1 MRALP
6 CGSCFLRLRMPR
18 SPSRHPLAG
27 AAEQLRRDGTFAI
40 ATSSPSPF
48 RAPSR
53 LRCTSPSRVRC
64 AGAARVARRRNSS
77 LHDGSAV
84 FARANRPRARFRC
97 RRASRSTMGAATR
110 PNTHR
115 IASHRIASHRIASH
129 RIASHR
135 IERSDACAASFTAG
149 HHPADRPRIA
159 RSARCARRASGARGL
174 PERRAAH
181 RNARDSRRN
190 SRRNRLRTT
199 RRRTLPLTPSQA
211 ERPFRDARRL
221 KNRVPATR
229 QAPCEVRSAS
239 QPQATPAHC
248 RARRSE
254 HGAHHSTIRP
264 VV

>member
-1 MRALP
+1 MRHAHARLALRLLLLAASYAALP
-6 CGSCFLRLRMPR
+6 FPPSSRRRGRATAPRRHIRHCNVVALAVSSAVAAALHVPEPR
-18 SPSRHPLAG
+18 S
-27 AAEQLRRDGTFAI
+27 LRRGSARS
-40 ATSSPSPF
+40 ASPQQQLARRPRDVRASEPSASPISM
-48 RAPSR
+48 P
-53 LRCTSPSRVRC
+53 P
-64 AGAARVARRRNSS
+64 RVAPE
-77 LHDGSAV
+77 H
-84 FARANRPRARFRC
+84 
-97 RRASRSTMGAATR
+97 
-110 PNTHR
+110 
-115 IASHRIASHRIASH
+115 ASHRID
-129 RIASHR
+129 
-135 IERSDACAASFTAG
+135 RSDACAASFTAG

>member
-27 AAEQLRRDGTFAI
+27 AAEQPRRDGTFAI

-97 RRASRSTMGAATR
+97 RRASRSTMGAAAR

-115 IASHRIASHRIASH
+115 IAST
-129 RIASHR
+129 
-135 IERSDACAASFTAG
+135 DPT
-149 HHPADRPRIA
+149 PARQVSPPD
-159 RSARCARRASGARGL
+159 
-174 PERRAAH
+174 
-181 RNARDSRRN
+181 
-190 SRRNRLRTT
+190 TT
-199 RRRTLPLTPSQA
+199 RRIGHAL
-211 ERPFRDARRL
+211 
-221 KNRVPATR
+221 RV
-229 QAPCEVRSAS
+229 
-239 QPQATPAHC
+239 
-248 RARRSE
+248 
-254 HGAHHSTIRP
+254 RP
-264 VV
+264 VAPAVHQALGACRSGEPHIAMRETVAEIAVEIGFERHVAGRFP

>member
-110 PNTHR
+110 PNT
-115 IASHRIASHRIASH
+115 HRIASHRIASH

>member
-1 MRALP
+1 MRHAHARLALRLLLLAASYAALP
-6 CGSCFLRLRMPR
+6 FPPSSRRRGRATAPRRHIRHCNVVALAVSSAVAAALHVPEPRSLRRGSARSASPQQQLARRLRDVRASGPSASPISMP
-18 SPSRHPLAG
+18 P
-27 AAEQLRRDGTFAI
+27 
-40 ATSSPSPF
+40 
-48 RAPSR
+48 
-53 LRCTSPSRVRC
+53 
-64 AGAARVARRRNSS
+64 RVAPE
-77 LHDGSAV
+77 H
-84 FARANRPRARFRC
+84 
-97 RRASRSTMGAATR
+97 
-110 PNTHR
+110 
-115 IASHRIASHRIASH
+115 ASHRID
-129 RIASHR
+129 
-135 IERSDACAASFTAG
+135 RSDACAASFTAG

>member
-27 AAEQLRRDGTFAI
+27 AAEQSRRDGTFAI

-53 LRCTSPSRVRC
+53 LRCTFPSRVRC

-84 FARANRPRARFRC
+84 FARADRPRARFRC

-110 PNTHR
+110 PNT
-115 IASHRIASHRIASH
+115 HRIASH

>member
-27 AAEQLRRDGTFAI
+27 AAEQPRRDGTFAI

-53 LRCTSPSRVRC
+53 LRCTFPSRVRC

-84 FARANRPRARFRC
+84 FAQANRPRARFRC

-115 IASHRIASHRIASH
+115 IASHRID
-129 RIASHR
+129 
-135 IERSDACAASFTAG
+135 RSDACAASFTAG

-229 QAPCEVRSAS
+229 RAPCEVRSAS
-239 QPQATPAHC
+239 QPRATPAHC

>member
-27 AAEQLRRDGTFAI
+27 AAEQPRRDGTFAI

-53 LRCTSPSRVRC
+53 LRCTFPSRVRC

-97 RRASRSTMGAATR
+97 RRASR

-115 IASHRIASHRIASH
+115 IASHRID
-129 RIASHR
+129 
-135 IERSDACAASFTAG
+135 RSDACAASFTAG

>member
-53 LRCTSPSRVRC
+53 PRCTSPSRVRC

-110 PNTHR
+110 PNT
-115 IASHRIASHRIASH
+115 HRIASH

>member
-27 AAEQLRRDGTFAI
+27 AAEQSRRDGTFAI

-53 LRCTSPSRVRC
+53 LRCTAVAAALHVPEPRSLRRGSARSASPQQQLARRPRDVR
-64 AGAARVARRRNSS
+64 ASEPSASPISMPPRVA
-77 LHDGSAV
+77 LDDG
-84 FARANRPRARFRC
+84 RG
-97 RRASRSTMGAATR
+97 GA
-110 PNTHR
+110 PEH
-115 IASHRIASHRIASH
+115 ASHRID
-129 RIASHR
+129 
-135 IERSDACAASFTAG
+135 RSDACAASFTAG

-239 QPQATPAHC
+239 QP
-248 RARRSE
+248 
-254 HGAHHSTIRP
+254 
-264 VV
+264 

>member
-27 AAEQLRRDGTFAI
+27 AAEQPRRDGAFAI

-53 LRCTSPSRVRC
+53 LRCTFPSRVRC
-64 AGAARVARRRNSS
+64 VGAARVARRRNSS
-77 LHDGSAV
+77 LHDGSAMS
-84 FARANRPRARFRC
+84 ARADRPRARFRC
-97 RRASRSTMGAATR
+97 RRASR

-115 IASHRIASHRIASH
+115 IASHRIASHRID
-129 RIASHR
+129 
-135 IERSDACAASFTAG
+135 RSDACAASFTAG